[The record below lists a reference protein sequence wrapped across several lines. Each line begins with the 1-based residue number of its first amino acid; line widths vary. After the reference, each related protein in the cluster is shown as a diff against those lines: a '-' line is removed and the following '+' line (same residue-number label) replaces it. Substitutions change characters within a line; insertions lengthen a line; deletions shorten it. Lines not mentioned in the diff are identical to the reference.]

1 MTAELKAS
9 QFESL
14 MVSITNR
21 TKHPQAAFN
30 PRANVRHTLSPLDSA
45 WRDRRTGE
53 TMALLARR
61 DGATHVALFGEDI
74 IRVDGTGPDARSAY
88 RAAWR
93 NLRLH
98 RHDPADLL
106 RERAD
111 LQRQIATL
119 RHDLGHTLGQA
130 IEQITRY
137 VAELAARQ
145 KYSRVGALD
154 EVVIDTLAH
163 AGDDYDGV
171 VEAVRARRRARHAAA
186 IRAHRAALRAQRQQY
201 EESLRACRRSLIE
214 RTKERGDLA
223 LGLAA
228 IRSEIATARQTN
240 SHVAFLV
247 PDVTSGGLLD
257 AVRILLKL
265 AASTAEYHRRATAA
279 EARAAELQR
288 GQQALVAAAKA
299 AGFEYAVCAGG
310 VHFAPVAAAQDTLP
324 ADAEPRAAQPT
335 GGETPTD
342 CPQDAPDAAQSA

>member
-61 DGATHVALFGEDI
+61 DGATHVALFGEGL
-74 IRVDGTGPDARSAY
+74 IRVDGSGADARSAY
-88 RAAWR
+88 RAAYR
-93 NLRLH
+93 QQRLR

-106 RERAD
+106 R
-111 LQRQIATL
+111 QIATL
-119 RHDLGHTLGQA
+119 RRVVDADALLIHSQD
-130 IEQITRY
+130 
-137 VAELAARQ
+137 AENISLRERLESAENAESAKHRH
-145 KYSRVGALD
+145 S
-154 EVVIDTLAH
+154 
-163 AGDDYDGV
+163 
-171 VEAVRARRRARHAAA
+171 RHAAA

-228 IRSEIATARQTN
+228 IRREIVAARQANT
-240 SHVAFLV
+240 HVAFLV

-299 AGFEYAVCAGG
+299 AGFEYAVSALRG

-335 GGETPTD
+335 GGETPSD
-342 CPQDAPDAAQSA
+342 HAQDAPNAEQSA